1 MVPSFVTEAPQFQLF
16 SGALTGAGRACG
28 SPQPSRVFATF
39 QIRRTCGFIPGGTRD
54 DAKYMGC
61 PSGERR
67 GGKSRFLPEKG
78 RTSGMLHWPPC
89 QCETQSSAIR
99 GNVVVGFSFVK

>member
-54 DAKYMGC
+54 DAKYMVC

-67 GGKSRFLPEKG
+67 GGKSRFLPENGK
-78 RTSGMLHWPPC
+78 TSGVVHLPSR
-89 QCETQSSAIR
+89 QRETQRREIR
-99 GNVVVGFSFVK
+99 GNVVVGFNLVK